1 MIAIRPQIFR
11 CGNMF
16 PSEARLLGFVVR
28 NLIDKSYRGNLE
40 RLNVV
45 AKKKGPHE
53 YNGPDPEYS
62 AGGNP

>member
-1 MIAIRPQIFR
+1 
-11 CGNMF
+11 MF

-53 YNGPDPEYS
+53 YNGSDPEYS